1 MTMQDTVRAGES
13 VLLHVV
19 AIVLGL
25 VMMIAGIGMGVTI
38 MLLPVALPLGLVGLG
53 IFIWGVTRDKARR
66 RKQAG
71 G

>member
-1 MTMQDTVRAGES
+1 MTMHDTVRAGEN
-13 VLLHVV
+13 VLAHIA

-25 VMMIAGIGMGVTI
+25 VMMIVGIGMGVTI
-38 MLLPVALPLGLVGLG
+38 TLLPVALPLGLIGLG

>member
-1 MTMQDTVRAGES
+1 MTMQDTVRVGEN
-13 VLLHVV
+13 VLAHIV

-25 VMMIAGIGMGVTI
+25 VMMIVGIGMGVTI

-53 IFIWGVTRDKARR
+53 LFIWGVTRDKARR

-71 G
+71 A